1 MSTIALAQGGTVDKF
16 VGDAM
21 LVFFGDPETKGD
33 AEDARACLRMA
44 IEMQHRIAGLNAKW
58 RSNGIEHPFR
68 VRMRIN
74 TGFCNV
80 GNFGSNDRMDYTIIG
95 AEANLAARLQ
105 SIAEPGQIVISYE
118 TYAFVR
124 DTIVARAL
132 APITMKGI
140 SREVVPYVVS
150 GVLDATG
157 KNVQVFSEHMTGMD
171 FYFNASMIDST
182 KAPHIREILQ
192 GALKALD
199 GG

>member
-1 MSTIALAQGGTVDKF
+1 NEYFTEMSTIALAQGGTVDKF

-80 GNFGSNDRMDYTIIG
+80 VNFGSNDRMDYTIIG
-95 AEANLAARLQ
+95 AEANLAPRLQ
-105 SIAEPGQIVISYE
+105 SIGEAGQVGISYE
-118 TYAFVR
+118 TYALVR
-124 DTIVARAL
+124 DTNVGRGL
-132 APITMKGI
+132 AAITMKGI

-150 GVLDATG
+150 GVLDPTG

-171 FYFNASMIDST
+171 FYFNASMIDS
-182 KAPHIREILQ
+182 
-192 GALKALD
+192 
-199 GG
+199 